1 MLLLAKVSAPALPR
15 CSPQSLA
22 ICVSGILGND
32 ESRAS
37 SLRSPSEM
45 PRLVLFRAPQPHA
58 FPRRGVCACSARSL
72 QHGDIGDSG
81 RGGAG
86 SGLVTHVPL
95 AGYNSSAPEPPADE
109 ANVYEEPPDASAI
122 YEEPPQ
128 VGWHGQD
135 APRASTWVRA
145 PPVPSGLFLP
155 QTSSSCLHSPKQQGQ
170 ARLAALG
177 RLRQTLRW
185 VVAGLCHAAALPL
198 QMWWMLGFLSV
209 AGGETSSALDSG
221 HRGGRILQT
230 VVLGGAASCAVADPV
245 LRSLAPPNE
254 AQRR

>member
-1 MLLLAKVSAPALPR
+1 MNLGQAHSVPHRK
-15 CSPQSLA
+15 C
-22 ICVSGILGND
+22 CVSSFLG
-32 ESRAS
+32 
-37 SLRSPSEM
+37 LRSPM
-45 PRLVLFRAPQPHA
+45 LFPVAGFALAQPG
-58 FPRRGVCACSARSL
+58 PCST
-72 QHGDIGDSG
+72 GTSG
-81 RGGAG
+81 TAARGGAG

-95 AGYNSSAPEPPADE
+95 AGYNSSAPEPPTDE

-245 LRSLAPPNE
+245 PRSLAPPNE